1 VQTRSETQG
10 KIKAWILAGRSS
22 MKRFEKS
29 WIHDYRSWIHDT
41 RNLLKDM
48 VKSWIPF

>member
-1 VQTRSETQG
+1 
-10 KIKAWILAGRSS
+10 

-29 WIHDYRSWIHDT
+29 WILNYRSWIHDA